1 MDVYISEEYVAQR
14 RAERRAARNAAA
26 AAARCGEEK
35 AARAEGEEKRWTGA
49 AAWAKE
55 KRAVADG
62 NTGANP
68 GGGGAAWLVGEDAVL
83 SYFSA

>member
-1 MDVYISEEYVAQR
+1 MDVYISDEYVARR
-14 RAERRAARNAAA
+14 RAERRVARNAAA
-26 AAARCGEEK
+26 VARGGEEK

-62 NTGANP
+62 NAGANP